1 MFKKARISFYTF
13 IAVFGTIFTVGAVV
27 VPLVLNKAQR
37 VYFELQTDVNRRHV
51 RAMKQFVAN
60 RLQAGASRE
69 AIIEEFQA
77 TIAGTQT
84 DRGYLCLI
92 DQHDARYLCHPD
104 QAVLGMEAKPDA
116 LFDRDLDGTGENAWQ
131 AMLKRGESGGGLLH
145 YGPNMPTEIIY
156 FDAVE
161 GTGWTVSSHENAAR
175 INAEIRTFRRILTV
189 GAILFGLLIALPA
202 SLAARQVG
210 RQHERQVERQ
220 NELKRQLLEVEHLRK
235 TQELEE
241 ARQLQL
247 SMLPKTVPEHEVV
260 ELATYMKPATEVG
273 GDYYDF
279 DVADDGALTIAIGD
293 ATGHGLQAS
302 TMVTATKSLFNLLA
316 EEPDLEHV
324 LKKATVALKRMAFP
338 RLYMALALG
347 RLRGLTLE
355 LAGAGMPPALI
366 YRAADQSVETAPL
379 KGMPLGSMVDFPYQT
394 TRIDLAPG
402 DTVMLM
408 SDGFPELFNSR
419 QEMLGYDRART
430 VFEEVAHRRP
440 EEIIAHFVT
449 TALMWTYDEA
459 PADEAAYEDDITFI
473 VMKVKGAPPA

>member
-1 MFKKARISFYTF
+1 MFKKARVSFYTF
-13 IAVFGTIFTVGAVV
+13 IAVFGTIFTVGAVA
-27 VPLVLNKAQR
+27 VPLVLNEAQR

-60 RLQAGASRE
+60 RVRAGVSRE

-77 TIAGTQT
+77 AIEGTQT

-92 DQHDARYLCHPD
+92 NQQDARYLSHPD
-104 QAVLGMEAKPDA
+104 LQVLGMQAKPNA
-116 LFDRDLDGTGENAWQ
+116 SFDRDLDGEGENRWQ
-131 AMLKRGESGGGLLH
+131 ASLMRGESGGGLLH

-175 INAEIRTFRRILTV
+175 INTEIRTFRRILTV

-210 RQHERQVERQ
+210 RRHERQVEQQ
-220 NELKRQLLEVEHLRK
+220 NALKRQLLEAEHARK

-247 SMLPKTVPEHEVV
+247 SMLPKTVPEHPVV
-260 ELATYMKPATEVG
+260 ELAAYMKTATEVG

-279 DVADDGALTIAIGD
+279 DVAADGTLTIAIGD
-293 ATGHGLQAS
+293 ATGHGAQAG

-324 LKKATVALKRMAFP
+324 LKKATVALKRMAMP
-338 RLYMALALG
+338 RLYMALAMA
-347 RLRGLTLE
+347 RLRGQTLE
-355 LAGAGMPPALI
+355 LIGAGMPPALI
-366 YRAADQSVETAPL
+366 YRAADGSVETVPL
-379 KGMPLGSMVDFPYQT
+379 KGMPLGSFVDFPYRT
-394 TRIDLAPG
+394 TRTDLAPG

-408 SDGFPELFNSR
+408 SDGFPELFNS
-419 QEMLGYDRART
+419 QQKMFGYDRAGT
-430 VFEEVAHRRP
+430 VFEEVAHRSP
-440 EEIIAHFVT
+440 EEIIEHFVK
-449 TALMWTYDEA
+449 TAATWRNDPAPTDE
-459 PADEAAYEDDITFI
+459 PVYEDDITFI
-473 VMKVKGAPPA
+473 VMKVKGSPHA